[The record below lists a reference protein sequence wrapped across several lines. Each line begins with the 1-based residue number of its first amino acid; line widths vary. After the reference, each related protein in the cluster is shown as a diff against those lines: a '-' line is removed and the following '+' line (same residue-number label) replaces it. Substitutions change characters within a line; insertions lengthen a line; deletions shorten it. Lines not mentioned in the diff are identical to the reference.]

1 MSMMTDKQAI
11 RESGPASAQA
21 TELTEVELV
30 WIEKQ
35 IEHWIRFGHETS
47 ERLIDRR
54 RRCVSFAPE
63 SVFALIRWA
72 ANRFGTVSSHL
83 YVVRTVRPGCG
94 FQTVPSVTPG
104 GDILLHVASWPKVER
119 VLSHI
124 DAIEA
129 LRIDLSAVAPDHW
142 RHVHNRLATGEPPRP
157 YTLARHRAWLK
168 RLEVSQ

>member
-1 MSMMTDKQAI
+1 MSGLTGRQAI
-11 RESGPASAQA
+11 RQDSPAVAQA
-21 TELTEVELV
+21 GELTEVELV

-35 IEHWIRFGHETS
+35 TEHWIRFGHETS

-54 RRCVSFAPE
+54 RRCVTFAPE
-63 SVFALIRWA
+63 SVFALVRWA

-83 YVVRTVRPGCG
+83 YVVRTARPGQG

-104 GDILLHVASWPKVER
+104 GDVLLHVASWPKVER
-119 VLSHI
+119 VLGHI

-129 LRIDLSAVAPDHW
+129 LRIDPCAVAPDHW
-142 RHVHNRLATGEPPRP
+142 RHLHNRLATGEPPRA

-168 RLEVSQ
+168 RQEVSQ

>member
-1 MSMMTDKQAI
+1 MSVMTDKQAI
-11 RESGPASAQA
+11 RQAGPASAQA

-30 WIEKQ
+30 WIEKE

-47 ERLIDRR
+47 ERVIDRR

-63 SVFALIRWA
+63 RVFALIRWA
-72 ANRFGTVSSHL
+72 ANRYGTLSSHL

-119 VLSHI
+119 VLRHI

-129 LRIDLSAVAPDHW
+129 MRIDPSAVAPDHW
-142 RHVHNRLATGEPPRP
+142 RHVHNRLAIGEPPRP

>member
-1 MSMMTDKQAI
+1 MSVMTGRQAI
-11 RESGPASAQA
+11 CQTAPAAAQA
-21 TELTEVELV
+21 DELTEVELV

-35 IEHWIRFGHETS
+35 TEHWIRFGHETS

-54 RRCVSFAPE
+54 RRCVTFAPE
-63 SVFALIRWA
+63 RVFALIRWA

-83 YVVRTVRPGCG
+83 YVVRTVRPGQG

-129 LRIDLSAVAPDHW
+129 LRIDPSAVAPDYW
-142 RHVHNRLATGEPPRP
+142 RHLHNRLATGEPPRP

-168 RLEVSQ
+168 RQEVSQ